1 MIKFMGI
8 LDSILMKIDKT
19 AIISAA
25 LDLLNEV
32 GIDALS
38 TRLLAQRLGVQQPA
52 LYWHFKSKR
61 ALLTAMNAVML
72 RLNHTCREPSP
83 GRSWQAFVRDNATS
97 FRRALLSFR
106 DGARVHAGTDAE
118 REDLAQLDRVTG
130 FMTGHG
136 FSAADIM
143 SLNVAVSRYVVGCVL
158 EEQSEPPSPETAT
171 AREADLKAYPNLSAV
186 HGHYRR
192 RSAEQH
198 FLDGLDL
205 LIGGFEARYPR

>member
-1 MIKFMGI
+1 
-8 LDSILMKIDKT
+8 MKIDKT

-38 TRLLAQRLGVQQPA
+38 TRVLAQRLNVQQPA
-52 LYWHFKSKR
+52 LYWHFKNKQ

-72 RLNHTCREPSP
+72 RLGHTHREPLP
-83 GRSWQAFVRDNATS
+83 GQSWQAFIRDHAVS
-97 FRRALLSFR
+97 FRKALLSFR
-106 DGARVHAGTDAE
+106 DGARVHSGAHSE
-118 REDLAQLDRVTG
+118 QEDVAQVDRTLR

-136 FSAADIM
+136 FSAADVM
-143 SLNVAVSRYVVGCVL
+143 NLDVAIRRYVVGCVL
-158 EEQSEPPSPETAT
+158 DEQSEPVPPEAAT
-171 AREADLKAYPNLSAV
+171 ALDVRARPYPVVAAAL
-186 HGHYRR
+186 GHYRR

-205 LIGGFEARYPR
+205 LIGGFEARYPQ